1 MVYMGKKHIWVKKY
15 GELLDFWEMV
25 LYICR
30 KKEMEREIEKILE
43 ETIELSLT
51 RNYKSAYIDGIDE
64 AAGKINE
71 LMEEEYHRGF
81 SDGRAEA
88 ETNDR

>member
-1 MVYMGKKHIWVKKY
+1 LGNGIVY
-15 GELLDFWEMV
+15 LQ
-25 LYICR
+25 
-30 KKEMEREIEKILE
+30 KKEMEREIEMILE

-51 RNYKSAYIDGIDE
+51 GNYKSVYIDGIE
-64 AAGKINE
+64 KAVGKINE
-71 LMEEEYHRGF
+71 LVEEEYHRGF